1 MIAKIAFVSF
11 THSIT

>member
-1 MIAKIAFVSF
+1 MIAKTAFVSF